1 MRVAS
6 NGGRT
11 SPVRVPGD
19 YTYTMTELDDTFL
32 RLYAEHA
39 VELTRFATGLVGPSD
54 AADVVADA
62 LARLV
67 RSKTWAKADNHR
79 ALMYRAVLYESRSF
93 HRSAFRR
100 RARDTVLLTAGSYEL
115 EEVHPEVITA
125 VLRLS
130 PQQRAVVLLTY
141 WNDLDPKAIGDTLG
155 VSEGTVR
162 KQLARART
170 HLREVL
176 G

>member
-1 MRVAS
+1 
-6 NGGRT
+6 
-11 SPVRVPGD
+11 
-19 YTYTMTELDDTFL
+19 MTELDDRFL

-67 RSKTWAKADNHR
+67 RSKVWASADNHR

-93 HRSAFRR
+93 RRSSLRR
-100 RARDTVLLTAGSYEL
+100 RARDAVLLNASSYEMA
-115 EEVHPEVITA
+115 EVHPEVITA
-125 VLRLS
+125 VLQLS
-130 PQQRAVVLLTY
+130 PQQRAVVVLTY
-141 WNDLDPKAIGDTLG
+141 WNDLDPAAIAQMLD

-162 KQLARART
+162 KQLTRART
-170 HLREVL
+170 RLREAL